1 MKKKIKRKE
10 TNGKNS
16 ELEKGEVQ
24 IRNPQLEIISE
35 IMELKIMAEN
45 SLLNSNFDEAISYS
59 EKVIRLAIKNN
70 MDHHIE
76 EQKNFLQKIAEKVQD
91 KYYISEIEE
100 AGSKINKIYDVLLD
114 SNKIDQAHAIL
125 ESFKNHY
132 KDKYDLQSIPLI
144 EDLIKKDLREWIK
157 YKISLQEKNSK
168 LNEN

>member
-1 MKKKIKRKE
+1 
-10 TNGKNS
+10 
-16 ELEKGEVQ
+16 
-24 IRNPQLEIISE
+24 
-35 IMELKIMAEN
+35 
-45 SLLNSNFDEAISYS
+45 
-59 EKVIRLAIKNN
+59 

-132 KDKYDLQSIPLI
+132 KDKYDLQSIRLI